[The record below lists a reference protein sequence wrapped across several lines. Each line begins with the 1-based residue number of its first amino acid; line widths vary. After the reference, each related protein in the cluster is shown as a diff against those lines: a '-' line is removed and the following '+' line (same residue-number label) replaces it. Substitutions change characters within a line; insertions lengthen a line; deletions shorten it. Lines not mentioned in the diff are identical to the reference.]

1 LHWVDLY
8 ELLEKLQ
15 QNRQLPAI
23 LVGLA
28 AGSLFG
34 LMAAHLFW
42 KGRLVGLIAE
52 LRAQIVQITAR
63 WEGAVADS
71 ISQKNLVEDGN
82 LVRRTLEDNSN
93 RLKGQLEHQRQVIE
107 GLTTKCEQHKNESH
121 DLEGE
126 LDDLK
131 DDLEIERK
139 GHQETASLAA
149 KYSEQLDGVMNSDGK
164 IWLKPTKNVP
174 TFMPLHKRRT
184 AIISLANLKGG
195 VGKTTI
201 TANLGAA
208 LAAQGLRV
216 LLIDLDHQS
225 SLTNRCVTTEEQ
237 TELKRSGRFND
248 ELFEKGG
255 DLTALNAC
263 VTRLQTPTGSGQL
276 YLAPV
281 REQFD
286 ELETRLMTR
295 WHSGLTPEDVR
306 FRLRQALHSSR
317 LRNHYDVVLI
327 DCPPRLTTGSVNA
340 LAASDYVLIPVLLED
355 ASAEGVPRI
364 LAWLKKFQTTSCG
377 EFNVLGVV
385 GNKAYNRAKLIARE
399 QVVWDALKKSS
410 QQAWGEPVHHFDE
423 VIRDHPSVEGKF
435 AALDPRHQPRYEE
448 LVTQIRRAIP
458 HANLQPAAVSPV
470 DVATFDVVGS

>member
-1 LHWVDLY
+1 MHWVDLY

-15 QNRQLPAI
+15 QSRQLPAI

-52 LRAQIVQITAR
+52 LRAQIVQITAK

-82 LVRRTLEDNSN
+82 RVRRLLEDQSN
-93 RLKGQLEHQRQVIE
+93 RLEGQIEHQRQVAE
-107 GLTTKCEQHKNESH
+107 ALTAKCEQQVIAMG
-121 DLEGE
+121 DLESK
-126 LDDLK
+126 LK
-131 DDLEIERK
+131 VERK
-139 GHQETASLAA
+139 GRRDKAELAT
-149 KYSEQLDGVMNSDGK
+149 KYSEQLDTIMKSDGR
-164 IWLKPTKNVP
+164 IWLKPTKNIP
-174 TFMPLHKRRT
+174 AFMPLHKRRT

-208 LAAQGLRV
+208 FAAQGLRV

-225 SLTNRCVTTEEQ
+225 SLTNRCITYDEKED
-237 TELKRSGRFND
+237 LKRSTRYND
-248 ELFEKGG
+248 DLFESGG
-255 DLTALNAC
+255 DILALNAC
-263 VTRLQTPTGSGQL
+263 VTRLETPTGSGQL

-281 REQFD
+281 REKFD

-295 WHSGLTPEDVR
+295 WDSGLTPEDVR
-306 FRLRQALHSSR
+306 FRLREALHSSR
-317 LRNHYDVVLI
+317 LRSYYDLVLI
-327 DCPPRLTTGSVNA
+327 DCPPRLTTGSINA
-340 LAASDYVLIPVLLED
+340 LAASDYVLIPVLLD
-355 ASAEGVPRI
+355 DMSAEGVPRI
-364 LAWLKKFQTTSCG
+364 LGWLKKFQTTSCG
-377 EFNVLGVV
+377 ELNILGVV
-385 GNKAYNRAKLIARE
+385 GNRAYPRAKLISRE
-399 QVVWDALKKSS
+399 QVVWDALKNSS
-410 QQAWGEPVHHFDE
+410 RQAWGDPVHHFDE

-470 DVATFDVVGS
+470 DVAALDVVGS